1 MVTRGEGQE
10 EEKLEEGGLKAQTS
24 SYKVNWVEGGRGS
37 ARNVAG
43 HELVTDQQQQH
54 HDDYS

>member
-24 SYKVNWVEGGRGS
+24 SYKVNWVEGGGS
-37 ARNVAG
+37 ARNISG